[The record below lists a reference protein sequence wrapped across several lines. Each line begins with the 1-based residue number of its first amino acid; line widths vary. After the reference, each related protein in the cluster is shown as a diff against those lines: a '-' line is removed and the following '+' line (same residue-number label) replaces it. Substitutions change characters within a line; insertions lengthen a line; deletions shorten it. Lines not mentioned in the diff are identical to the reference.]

1 MTASLLHKFTYGLGC
16 WRVDQ
21 RRGNRPQPPIT
32 QPPATWVGTSSRRM
46 AASLLLSL
54 LVGLVSSCSQ
64 PAVNE
69 RRTWKIYQN
78 PNYGFEFP
86 YPDNWVPAPLSDSQD
101 GRRFRNPYSMDVEIL
116 GWASHISSTP
126 GDSSEQVRR
135 SVLAAPNFT
144 TRQGLRGQLRVEIG
158 TSVSLMTLTLT
169 EEGVVYFWQGRSPS
183 DQFSQYYEFF
193 DYVAKQYYVPSTGKP
208 SPHPPAQ
215 K

>member
-1 MTASLLHKFTYGLGC
+1 MTAVLLHRFTNGVTSRFINWG
-16 WRVDQ
+16 WGD
-21 RRGNRPQPPIT
+21 RPQPS
-32 QPPATWVGTSSRRM
+32 ATGVGSSSRRI

-54 LVGLVSSCSQ
+54 SVGLVSSCSQ
-64 PAVNE
+64 PAVSE
-69 RRTWKIYQN
+69 RRTWKVYQN

-86 YPDNWVPAPLSDSQD
+86 YPDNWVPAPLPDSQN
-101 GRRFRNPYSMDVEIL
+101 GRRFRNPYSPDVEIL
-116 GWASHISSTP
+116 GWASHILSTP

-158 TSVSLMTLTLT
+158 STVSLMTLTLT
-169 EEGVVYFWQGRSPS
+169 EEGVVYFGRGDRPS

-193 DYVAKQYYVPSTGKP
+193 NYVAKQYYVPSTGKP
-208 SPHPPAQ
+208 SPHPPAP